1 MVFFKQLI
9 IWQKELQPDCAW
21 NSGVD
26 IAKSEELP
34 AGSPCNYSGWENGN
48 RKKKEKGDQKI
59 EETF

>member
-48 RKKKEKGDQKI
+48 SKKRKR
-59 EETF
+59 